1 MYNLHFL
8 GIQLGSQLM
17 LFYIFILYSVRMI
30 QCFHVSL
37 WFALV
42 LILTILSDTDILCNI
57 DCDHNK
63 WLRKLGFEL
72 PPHTYNVDCDKEKFE
87 TFLHWS
93 FLLTRT
99 M

>member
-1 MYNLHFL
+1 
-8 GIQLGSQLM
+8 
-17 LFYIFILYSVRMI
+17 MI

-72 PPHTYNVDCDKEKFE
+72 PPHTYNVDCDVFFQVLECN
-87 TFLHWS
+87 
-93 FLLTRT
+93 TRLPPHT
-99 M
+99 YNVDCDIAPV